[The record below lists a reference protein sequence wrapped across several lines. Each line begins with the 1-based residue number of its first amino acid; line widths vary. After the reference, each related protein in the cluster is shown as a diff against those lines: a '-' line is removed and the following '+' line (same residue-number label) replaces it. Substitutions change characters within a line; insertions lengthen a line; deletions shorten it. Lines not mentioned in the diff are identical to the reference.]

1 MNTIDKRYKCCTIYF
16 LAHKDD
22 VNTKNNIYI
31 GHTIE
36 TIKERWRKHKL
47 SCNDVNSPKYLLK
60 VYRYI
65 RQNGG
70 IDNWTIN
77 ILLSFPCENLD
88 QAVSKEI
95 DFIGLFT
102 NNLNTRFSTNYLDI
116 DDETDLDI
124 IEKNKIAKKKQA
136 DYMKE
141 YRKKQRE
148 KLILARETLKN
159 YNNEK

>member
-1 MNTIDKRYKCCTIYF
+1 MNTIDRRYKCCTIYF

-60 VYRYI
+60 VYEYI

-70 IDNWTIN
+70 TDNWTIN
-77 ILLSFPCENLD
+77 ILLSYPCDNLD
-88 QAVSKEI
+88 QAVSKEKE
-95 DFIGLFT
+95 FIAIFT
-102 NNLNTRFSTNYLDI
+102 NNLNTRFSNSYLNI
-116 DDETDLDI
+116 NHETDLDI

-141 YRKKQRE
+141 YRRKQRE
-148 KLILARETLKN
+148 KLISARENLKVL
-159 YNNEK
+159 

>member
-1 MNTIDKRYKCCTIYF
+1 MNTTDIRYKCCTIYF

-36 TIKERWRKHKL
+36 TLKKRWRNHKD
-47 SCNDVNSPKYLLK
+47 SCNNVNSPKYCYK

-77 ILLSFPCENLD
+77 ILLSFPCANLD
-88 QAVSKEI
+88 EAVSKEI
-95 DFIGLFT
+95 DFISLFP

-116 DDETDLDI
+116 KDETDLDI
-124 IEKNKIAKKKQA
+124 IEKNKIAKRKQA

-141 YRKKQRE
+141 YRRKQKE

-159 YNNEK
+159 NNN